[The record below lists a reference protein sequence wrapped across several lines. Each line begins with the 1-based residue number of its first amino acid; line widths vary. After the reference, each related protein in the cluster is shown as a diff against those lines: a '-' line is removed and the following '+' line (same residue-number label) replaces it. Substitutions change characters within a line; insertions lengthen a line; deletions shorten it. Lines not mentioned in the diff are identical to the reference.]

1 MLGVVAQQA
10 VADGME
16 RAGPGEP
23 LRDRGC
29 LAAELVVEGFAH
41 DLVGAALHLDGGA
54 PRERQHEDARRVDA
68 AHGKVRHAMRERV
81 GLAGARA
88 GDDQQR
94 TCAKTLPTGKRLT
107 VGHRLALRSV
117 QTSELFGR
125 GHQYNN
131 I

>member
-1 MLGVVAQQA
+1 MEWNVPAQ
-10 VADGME
+10 VSRCEIADALPPPSLSSKASRMIS
-16 RAGPGEP
+16 
-23 LRDRGC
+23 
-29 LAAELVVEGFAH
+29 FARRFISM
-41 DLVGAALHLDGGA
+41 DGA
-54 PRERQHEDARRVDA
+54 PREREHEDARGIDA
-68 AHGKVRHAMRERV
+68 AHRQMRHAMRERI
-81 GLAGARA
+81 GLAGAGA

-94 TCAKTLPTGKRLT
+94 TRAKTLPAGKWFT